1 MASIEGVGVTTRREQ
16 ISGESR
22 ELILTAA
29 AELFATK
36 GYRQT
41 TFADVAERSGI
52 SRGSIPWHFGSKEGL
67 LLAVLERSVDLLHA
81 SLDDAPDPGAETG
94 LDRMMEGLDAL
105 FARPTTK
112 LFVTLLVEALEPD
125 SSIRDRYVAIHD
137 TLRGHCKRWLD
148 RSTPLTGLSTE
159 ALAVAIIGAGIGI
172 HQQWLVAPDR
182 VDVGQSL
189 AALRALVAG
198 VVSATRT

>member
-1 MASIEGVGVTTRREQ
+1 
-16 ISGESR
+16 
-22 ELILTAA
+22 LILAAA
-29 AELFATK
+29 AELFAAK

-67 LLAVLERSVDLLHA
+67 LLAVLERSLDLDGLDEA
-81 SLDDAPDPGAETG
+81 SDTGAEQG
-94 LDRMMEGLDAL
+94 PERMMKALDAM
-105 FARPTTK
+105 FAQPATK

-125 SSIRDRYVAIHD
+125 SPIHDRYVAMHD
-137 TLRGHCKRWLD
+137 TLRGYCKRWLD
-148 RSTPLTGLSTE
+148 RFAPPVGVPTE
-159 ALAVAIIGAGIGI
+159 ALAVAMVGAGIGI

-189 AALRALVAG
+189 AALRALVVAI
-198 VVSATRT
+198 VPAAAT